1 MGEATITRSS
11 IGPTDSRLVEC
22 SICEELGS
30 AAAEDRATGGV
41 YCGECIGY
49 ALNAEMLMRV
59 AWVNVNV
66 RHPHPNE
73 FAEWEDH

>member
-1 MGEATITRSS
+1 MTAIAKSS

-30 AAAEDRATGGV
+30 AVAEDWATGGV
-41 YCGECIGY
+41 YCGECIGA
-49 ALNAEMLMRV
+49 ALGAEALMRV
-59 AWVNVNV
+59 TWGRMGV

-73 FAEWEDH
+73 FIEWEGR

>member
-1 MGEATITRSS
+1 MSKGMARSS

-22 SICEELGS
+22 SVCDELGS

-41 YCGECIGY
+41 YCSECIGD

-59 AWVNVNV
+59 VWSRMGV
-66 RHPHPNE
+66 RHPDPNE

>member
-1 MGEATITRSS
+1 MSEATITRSS

-22 SICEELGS
+22 SVCEELGS
-30 AAAEDRATGGV
+30 AVAEDRATGGV
-41 YCGECIGY
+41 YCNDCIGS

-59 AWVNVNV
+59 AWGNVNV

-73 FAEWEDH
+73 FAEWEDR

>member
-1 MGEATITRSS
+1 METGIARSS

-22 SICEELGS
+22 SVCEELGS
-30 AAAEDRATGGV
+30 AVAEDRATGGV
-41 YCGECIGY
+41 YCSECIGY

-66 RHPHPNE
+66 RHPRPNE

>member
-1 MGEATITRSS
+1 MARSS

-22 SICEELGS
+22 SVCDELGS

-41 YCGECIGY
+41 YCSDCIGD
-49 ALNAEMLMRV
+49 ALNAEAMMRLS
-59 AWVNVNV
+59 WMNVNV

>member
-1 MGEATITRSS
+1 MMTAIATSS

-59 AWVNVNV
+59 AWSRMGV